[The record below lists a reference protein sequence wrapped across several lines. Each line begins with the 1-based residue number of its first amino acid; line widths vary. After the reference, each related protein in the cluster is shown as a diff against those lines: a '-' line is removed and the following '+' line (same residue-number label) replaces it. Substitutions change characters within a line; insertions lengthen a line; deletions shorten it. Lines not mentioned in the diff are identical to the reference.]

1 MTMNRFRFPL
11 GDLDGPGGNA
21 FALLSR
27 FQREARKAGWSN
39 EEVAWV
45 VREAT
50 SGDYDHLLKTLRQ
63 YSDDR

>member
-1 MTMNRFRFPL
+1 MTMNRFCFPL
-11 GDLDGPGGNA
+11 GDLSGPGGNA

-27 FQREARKAGWSN
+27 FQREARKAGWSS
-39 EEVAWV
+39 EEVARV

-63 YSDDR
+63 HTEDR

>member
-11 GDLDGPGGNA
+11 GDLSGLGGNA
-21 FALLSR
+21 FALLSN
-27 FQREARKAGWSN
+27 FQREARKAGWDS
-39 EEVAWV
+39 EEVARV

-50 SGDYDHLLKTLRQ
+50 SGDYDHLLRTLRQ